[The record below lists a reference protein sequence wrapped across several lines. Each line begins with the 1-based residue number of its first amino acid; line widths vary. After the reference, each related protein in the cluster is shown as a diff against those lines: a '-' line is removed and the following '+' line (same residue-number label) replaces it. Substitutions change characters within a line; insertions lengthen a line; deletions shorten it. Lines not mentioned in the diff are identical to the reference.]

1 MTAVSA
7 AMVLVGMT
15 KVPHCRTERSTPA
28 AHNKRQDPPSP
39 KKE

>member
-15 KVPHCRTERSTPA
+15 KSRIVAPNASIPA